1 MEVAEIK
8 SNQQQQIQFALQLNQ
23 KMDMILDILRR
34 NLKDSQPSTTEQIN
48 DESVN
53 IYVKLPINNLEELDE
68 MENKLNMFD
77 RQPSFDCEFK
87 KQRQNLVILHILIF
101 RIIL

>member
-8 SNQQQQIQFALQLNQ
+8 SNQQHQMQFAFQLNQ

-34 NLKDSQPSTTEQIN
+34 NLKDAHPSTTEQNN
-48 DESVN
+48 DKSAD
-53 IYVKLPINNLEELDE
+53 IYVKLPVNNKENLDE
-68 MENKLNMFD
+68 IENKLNMYD
-77 RQPSFDCEFK
+77 RQPSFDCEFN
-87 KQRQNLVILHILIF
+87 KQRQNLVITYILIF